1 MDNQPASEYMYI
13 TVFASGSSGNC
24 TLVSAGHT
32 RLLID
37 AGISMRRITSFLS
50 DAALRWEDI
59 NGILVTH
66 EHSDHILALPMLVK
80 NHPLPIYAPHTVA
93 NRLRGRYPELEEH
106 LCIIPVGEH
115 VSIGEVHFTAFH
127 TPHDTDESVG
137 YRIDGSDCSFALAT
151 DMGHVT
157 DEIRSA
163 LLGCGT
169 VLIEANHDEDMLING
184 PYPLPLKR
192 RILSE
197 RGHLSNG
204 NAAIL
209 ARELAEHGTV
219 HIVLGHLSREN
230 NLPELAMGTVAAALL
245 GTGAELL
252 CAPPL
257 GPLTVSV
264 EPLLKSEDVP
274 C

>member
-1 MDNQPASEYMYI
+1 MDNHSATSDMYI

-24 TLVSAGHT
+24 TLVSAGESH
-32 RLLID
+32 LLID
-37 AGISMRRITSFLS
+37 AGISMRRISGFLS
-50 DAALRWEDI
+50 GAAVRWADI
-59 NGILVTH
+59 GGILVTH

-80 NHPLPIYAPHTVA
+80 YHPMPVYAPHTVA
-93 NRLRGRYPELEEH
+93 NRLRGRYPDLEEH
-106 LCIIPVGEH
+106 LRIIPVGECF
-115 VSIGEVHFTAFH
+115 SIGEMTVTAFH

-137 YRIDGSDCSFALAT
+137 YRIDSAGGSFALAT

-169 VLIEANHDEDMLING
+169 VLIEANHDEDMLVNG

-197 RGHLSNG
+197 HGHLSNS
-204 NAAIL
+204 NAALL
-209 ARELAEHGTV
+209 ARELAGSGTAR
-219 HIVLGHLSREN
+219 IILGHLSREN
-230 NLPELAMGTVAAALL
+230 NLPELALGTVAAALS
-245 GTGAELL
+245 GTDAALF

-257 GPLTVSV
+257 GPLHVAV
-264 EPLLKSEDVP
+264 EPIHESEAAP